1 MATEPASPA
10 PRPQRTWRAA
20 CPNCGAPVEFASAA
34 SASAV
39 CSFCRSTLLREGEA
53 LRRIGESAELF
64 DDHTPLQLG
73 VTGRH
78 QGLAFRLVGRLQWR
92 YAQGGW
98 NEWHLLFDGAEGE
111 PARAAWLSEDNGAH
125 VLSFDQPP
133 LADAPPADTLQVGAR
148 LLLAGQAWSVASV
161 QPATLAAAEG
171 ELPRPPGL
179 GATLTLA
186 DLRGPQGEV
195 ATLAYTDPAQA
206 QWSIGR
212 SVSLAELALA
222 GLREGSEQTLGAQG
236 LACPSCGTALRPTLA
251 STRSISCP
259 QCRAVVDISQG
270 VGADLA
276 HHAQNNSGPGG
287 LAPQI
292 PLGRTGR
299 LALGAE
305 GPLDWQVVGYQ
316 ERCDLPA
323 PDDEEETQTFWR
335 EYLLYHRTAG
345 FAFLVDAEDGWSW
358 MRPLTGA
365 PVATTGGARWQDRV
379 FRERYRY
386 DAKVTWVQGEFYWQ
400 VQREERA
407 EVTDYDGPGGARLS
421 REKTA
426 AEVTWSLGQALDVKT
441 VADAF
446 RLDAAAR
453 AAMGR
458 DAAPLSGLGGSLGAA
473 SGSGAGVASGISQGV
488 VVLIVVILV
497 MIAMARCSSDDC
509 DETKARFGASSAEYQ
524 QCQRNRGSGGVR
536 TSGGSY
542 GGYSSGG
549 GHK

>member
-1 MATEPASPA
+1 MD
-10 PRPQRTWRAA
+10 
-20 CPNCGAPVEFASAA
+20 FASAA

-64 DDHTPLQLG
+64 DDHSPLKLG

-78 QGLAFRLVGRLQWR
+78 QGLGFRLVGRLQWR
-92 YAQGGW
+92 YPQGSW
-98 NEWHLLFDGAEGE
+98 NEWHLLFDADADADAEAT
-111 PARAAWLSEDNGAH
+111 PRSAWLSEDNGAH

-133 LADAPPADTLQVGAR
+133 LADAPPAEELHAGERR
-148 LLLAGQAWSVASV
+148 LLDGQAWSVASV
-161 QPATLAAAEG
+161 QQATLAAAEG
-171 ELPRPPGL
+171 ELPRPPRL
-179 GATLTLA
+179 GATVTLA

-195 ATLAYTDPAQA
+195 ATLDYSEPAQP
-206 QWSIGR
+206 QWSLGR
-212 SVSLAELALA
+212 SVALAELTLS
-222 GLREGSEQTLGAQG
+222 GLREASEQALGARG
-236 LACPSCGTALRPTLA
+236 LACPSCGAALAPTLA
-251 STRSISCP
+251 STRAISCS
-259 QCRAVVDISQG
+259 QCQAVVDISQG
-270 VGADLA
+270 AGADLA
-276 HHAQNNSGPGG
+276 HYAQNNSGPGG
-287 LAPQI
+287 LTPQI

-305 GPLDWQVVGYQ
+305 GPLDWQVLGYQ

-323 PDDEEETQTFWR
+323 PGDDDSAQTFWR

-365 PVATTGGARWQDRV
+365 PVATPGGARWSGQA

-407 EVTDYDGPGGARLS
+407 EVTDYDGPGGAKLS

-426 AEVTWSLGQALDVKT
+426 QEVTWSLGRTLDVKT

-458 DAAPLSGLGGSLGAA
+458 DASPLSGLGGSLGSLP
-473 SGSGAGVASGISQGV
+473 SGGGGNGISQGV

-497 MIAMARCSSDDC
+497 MVAMARCDGDDC
-509 DETKARFGASSAEYQ
+509 DEVKASFGEASSEYQ
-524 QCQRNRGSGGVR
+524 QCQRNRNSGGLR
-536 TSGGSY
+536 TSGGSF
-542 GGYSSGG
+542 GGFSSDGG